1 MVSSIFFF
9 LIRLDNNYN
18 YDNIAMPRML
28 RVIHEMPAQIEVRSF
43 YAETLCIPSYSLSY
57 SSSCN

>member
-1 MVSSIFFF
+1 
-9 LIRLDNNYN
+9 
-18 YDNIAMPRML
+18 MPRML

-57 SSSCN
+57 PFSCN